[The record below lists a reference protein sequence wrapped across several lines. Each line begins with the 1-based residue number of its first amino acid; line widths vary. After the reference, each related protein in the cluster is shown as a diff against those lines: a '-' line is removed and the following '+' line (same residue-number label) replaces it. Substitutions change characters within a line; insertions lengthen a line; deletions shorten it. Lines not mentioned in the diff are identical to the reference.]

1 MIQKDVIFVTFAHHT
16 GPGKVS
22 MEAFKDFNQ
31 FRVDTGETEVACW
44 TGGSGPPLLLLHGFP
59 QTHVMWHKIVVR
71 LTLKFTVVATDL

>member
-31 FRVDTGETEVACW
+31 FRVDTGETEIALLDRRFRRPSALTPWVSANPCYVAQNC
-44 TGGSGPPLLLLHGFP
+44 SSPHSEVHGRR
-59 QTHVMWHKIVVR
+59 H
-71 LTLKFTVVATDL
+71 